1 MSIHLLMLKMAPRK
15 EEENKKIREESKEK
29 ILFAALELFATHGYH
44 PTSISQIAQKAKVS
58 KGLMYNYF
66 SSKEELLKA
75 VVVASYEEA
84 ATMLVNSVEPYIMVE
99 SLYQIL
105 RRVLDSFVLMLK
117 ENAEIW
123 KLSVAL
129 SMQISNMPDIHV
141 MMTNLFEEV
150 YQQIEGILKLKG
162 RKDAFR
168 EARLIAATMDGIA
181 LHYLVLG
188 EDFKLDEVKEKFLET
203 FCEIN
208 D

>member
-1 MSIHLLMLKMAPRK
+1 MAPRK
-15 EEENKKIREESKEK
+15 KEENKKIREESKGK
-29 ILFAALELFATHGYH
+29 ILLAALELFAIQGYH
-44 PTSISQIAQKAKVS
+44 PTSISQISQKAKVS

-66 SSKEELLKA
+66 SSKEDLLKA

-84 ATMLVNSVEPYIMVE
+84 ATILVDSIEPYISVE
-99 SLYQIL
+99 DLHQIL
-105 RRVLDSFVLMLK
+105 KRVLDSFVVMLK

-129 SMQISNMPDIHV
+129 SMQITNMPDIHA

-150 YQQIEGILKLKG
+150 YQQIESILKLKG
-162 RKDAFR
+162 RKDTFR

-188 EDFKLDEVKEKFLET
+188 KDFKLDEVKEKFLET

-208 D
+208 R